1 MMDKMAEVAK
11 IESKLSS
18 LAKDREGLSADFV
31 AQGVLDAYPDAGLAY
46 YTVLEVC
53 KNASDTEEIAVFIFN
68 QMTDYAYA
76 E

>member
-1 MMDKMAEVAK
+1 MDKMTEVAK
-11 IESKLSS
+11 IESKLSD
-18 LAKDREGLSADFV
+18 LLKDNDGLGADFI
-31 AQGVLDAYPDAGLAY
+31 AQDILNAYPDAGLEY

-53 KNASDTEEIAVFIFN
+53 KNASGAEEIAVFIFN